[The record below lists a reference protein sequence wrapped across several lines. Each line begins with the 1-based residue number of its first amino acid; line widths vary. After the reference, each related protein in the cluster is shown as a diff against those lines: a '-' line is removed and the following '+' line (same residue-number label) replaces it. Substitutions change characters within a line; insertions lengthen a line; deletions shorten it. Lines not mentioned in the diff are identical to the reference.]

1 MKYNIIQEVIGPVIS
16 NRPSAYTGSGRGGPD
31 PAFPPLFRENPTSP
45 TFFISFP
52 NTAFFSQKNTLKL
65 INVRCRLILSIDIL
79 NLRVFLKVSG
89 IPDRHANINPASRAQ
104 FLASPASRG
113 TVKSRIPSIYLSFSR
128 CPHRILVKSRIP
140 KIPFQTLRIRSA
152 RPI

>member
-1 MKYNIIQEVIGPVIS
+1 MVM
-16 NRPSAYTGSGRGGPD
+16 NRVGLINQGLEGGRGGPD
-31 PAFPPLFRENPTSP
+31 PAFPPVFRENPASP

-52 NTAFFSQKNTLKL
+52 NTAFLSQKNALKSL
-65 INVRCRLILSIDIL
+65 ISTKANNINERCRLILSIDIL

-128 CPHRILVKSRIP
+128 FPHRILVKSRIP
-140 KIPFQTLRIRSA
+140 KIPFQTLINV
-152 RPI
+152 